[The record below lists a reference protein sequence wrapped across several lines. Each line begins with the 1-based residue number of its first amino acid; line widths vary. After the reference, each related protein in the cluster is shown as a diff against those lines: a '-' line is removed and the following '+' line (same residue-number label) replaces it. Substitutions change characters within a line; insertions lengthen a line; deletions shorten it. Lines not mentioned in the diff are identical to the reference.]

1 MLLPRTSL
9 AIAGLLIA
17 PLATANDTGDQ
28 AHQETVMKDL
38 FAVITLNG
46 QACEQVVDFDLIAPM
61 NYVAIC
67 KNGKRYRIGVT
78 PEGRVETA
86 EHND

>member
-9 AIAGLLIA
+9 AIAGFLIA
-17 PLATANDTGDQ
+17 PFATANDTGDQ
-28 AHQETVMKDL
+28 AHQQTVMKDL
-38 FAVITLNG
+38 FAVITLDG
-46 QACEQVVDFDLIAPM
+46 QACEQVVDYDVIAPM
-61 NYVAIC
+61 NYLATC

-86 EHND
+86 EHKD